1 MARRW
6 WRQVAVGARAP
17 AAAAATVVAPG
28 EPARH
33 TLEARRRTEVG
44 RRRRRV
50 AVGRSR
56 RRNRAALH
64 TRAHAHAHARARA
77 RARSPAR
84 HTREA
89 GRHNHRAEG
98 RHRMLE
104 VARLLES

>member
-44 RRRRRV
+44 RCRRRV

-64 TRAHAHAHARARA
+64 TRAHAHAHA